1 MKDYKQFKQ
10 ELEQQQQDETDL
22 SEGSLRNIS
31 AAVLVLRVKSLS
43 TKIQNIKFQSNGTF
57 ENNLEAMFQKIDLQA
72 KQQNA
77 VSYLVGQLGVM
88 KR

>member
-10 ELEQQQQDETDL
+10 ELEQQQQDENDL

-31 AAVLVLRVKSLS
+31 AAVLVMQVKSLS
-43 TKIQNIKFQSNGTF
+43 TKIQNIRFQSNGTL
-57 ENNLEAMFQKIDLQA
+57 EQNLEAMFQKIDLQA

>member
-57 ENNLEAMFQKIDLQA
+57 ENNLEAMFKKIDLQA
-72 KQQNA
+72 QQQNA